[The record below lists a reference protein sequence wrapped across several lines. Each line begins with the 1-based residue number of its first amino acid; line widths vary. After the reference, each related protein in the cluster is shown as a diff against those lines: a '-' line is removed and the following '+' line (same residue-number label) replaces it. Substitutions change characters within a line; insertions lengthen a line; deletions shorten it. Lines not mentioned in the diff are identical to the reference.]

1 MIFVILLKT
10 TTLITAVFLIAQNTS
25 NILVTCYLKNNHI
38 KCLSFLEDFLS
49 FLQDMHFSWPINI
62 CSGIANAG
70 GWRGEDLQGLI
81 LSLQPLG
88 SRGTSTEMERQGRAF
103 MEGEHAAALPACP
116 QRHTQLSSTSFL
128 GNEFLDSSKLL
139 ILGGVF

>member
-1 MIFVILLKT
+1 MMFVILLKT
-10 TTLITAVFLIAQNTS
+10 ATLITAVFLTVQSTS

-49 FLQDMHFSWPINI
+49 FLQDMRFSWPINI

-88 SRGTSTEMERQGRAF
+88 SRGTSAEMERQGRAF
-103 MEGEHAAALPACP
+103 VEGEHAAALPGCP
-116 QRHTQLSSTSFL
+116 RQDAQLLVPLSWGMNSLTAQ
-128 GNEFLDSSKLL
+128 NC
-139 ILGGVF
+139 